1 MKTMRA
7 LLLASAALLAACG
20 GAGNGST
27 NVGTKPVATNTDPPE
42 PPPLNIDLGPKP
54 DVGQAKP
61 FAAPT
66 VETFELKNGLKVWL
80 VSRRGLPLV
89 SMSLV
94 VLGGSSVDP
103 LDKPGLMHITTDML
117 DEGAGKRSA
126 IEISGAMSD
135 LGASLGIHTG
145 VDATTVSLSVLK
157 KNVGAA
163 FSIFADIVAR
173 PQFDER
179 EFKRVSD
186 LWRNDLKARADEPT
200 RVAYLVNSAVLY
212 GPETPYGHPAE
223 GLVGSAEKIDVST
236 VKKFYAEN
244 FRPDRSVLVAAGD
257 ITREELTKMIDTHLG
272 TWKSATPAPKKPTK
286 EKPHEPKSAAE
297 RPKIVLV
304 DRPKAPQS
312 VITIVRDGVMASEPD
327 AIRLD
332 LVNTPLGGSFTSRL
346 NQNLREEKHWAYGA
360 KSLFLGTRGKGAF
373 WAMASVETPATGPA
387 LKEALRE
394 LEKMAQEGPTAEE
407 LDKAKAQDRS
417 DLLTTFE
424 TISETADRLAGL
436 ARLGLPPTYDFDA
449 SLSRQSQKLA
459 DVAALAKAHV
469 DPAVA
474 TIVVVGP
481 KEAVWKDLLA
491 LGRGEP
497 VLWDA
502 EGKPVAAAAP
512 KEEPKPDAKAA
523 DKPKADAKAADKPK
537 AENKP
542 KGK

>member
-1 MKTMRA
+1 MKTLRT
-7 LLLASAALLAACG
+7 LLLSSTMLLVACG
-20 GAGNGST
+20 GTGST
-27 NVGTKPVATNTDPPE
+27 NKTTPQVATNAEPPE

-54 DVGQAKP
+54 EVGQPKP
-61 FAAPT
+61 FAPPK
-66 VETFELKNGLKVWL
+66 VDTFQLKNGMKVWL
-80 VSRRGLPLV
+80 ASRPGLPLV

-94 VLGGSSVDP
+94 MLGGSSIDP
-103 LDKPGLMHITTDML
+103 EDKPGLMHITTNML

-126 IEISGAMSD
+126 IEISGAVSD

-145 VDATTVSLSVLK
+145 VDATTVSLTVLK
-157 KNVGAA
+157 KNFGAA
-163 FSIFADIVAR
+163 FAIFADVVVR

-186 LWRNDLKARADEPT
+186 LWRNDLKSRPDEPS

-212 GPETPYGHPAE
+212 GPGTPYGHPTE
-223 GLVGSAEKIDVST
+223 GLLDPAEKIDLAT
-236 VKKFYAEN
+236 VKKFYAET
-244 FRPDRSVLVAAGD
+244 FRPDRAVLVAAGD
-257 ITREELTKMIDTHLG
+257 ITREELTKAIETNLG
-272 TWKSATPAPKKPTK
+272 TWKAATPAPKKPAK
-286 EKPHEPKSAAE
+286 EKVHEPKPASE

-327 AIRLD
+327 AQRID

-360 KSLFLGTRGKGAF
+360 KSHFLGTRGKGAF

-394 LEKMAQEGPTAEE
+394 LDKMAQEGPTAEE
-407 LDKAKAQDRS
+407 LEKAKAQDRS

-424 TISETADRLAGL
+424 TVSETADRLAAL
-436 ARLGLPPTYDFDA
+436 ARLGLFPTYDFDA
-449 SLSRQSQKLA
+449 SASRQSQKLT

-469 DPAVA
+469 DPATA

-481 KEAVWKDLLA
+481 KEAVWKDLVA

-502 EGKPVAAAAP
+502 EGKPVAAVAP
-512 KEEPKPDAKAA
+512 KEEPKPD
-523 DKPKADAKAADKPK
+523 PKDADKPK
-537 AENKP
+537 AETKP
-542 KGK
+542 KAK